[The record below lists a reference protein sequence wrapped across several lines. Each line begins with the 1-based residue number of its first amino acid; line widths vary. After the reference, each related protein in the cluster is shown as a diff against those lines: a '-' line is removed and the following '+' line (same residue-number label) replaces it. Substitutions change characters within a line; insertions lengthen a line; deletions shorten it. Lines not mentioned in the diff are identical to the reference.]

1 MVSFKNHFLLP
12 PGHGVTNSP
21 SSRGLVFSFLAF
33 CSFLWIRVHIPVQDL
48 VRFLRSVKVN
58 QQILP
63 VNVILH
69 RILSFKQWF
78 PWTCFI
84 RKKLGLLHIGQYNN
98 ISLGRW
104 SKVIRFKSLLSG
116 RTAYHSPSPDHGSSY
131 ERTLGYI
138 NTISPYKV
146 YLSLH
151 WFSRQSILILVRSFS
166 LWFALLARL
175 TRCCHAFLYK
185 VDLLYVLNYHG
196 SNTRRLSYER
206 LDRRLFLYAQQ
217 FKIQVNAV
225 SWKRRIECELI
236 NTLRMRYSTGI
247 SSVFCE
253 EKILYDV
260 ELDKLKTFPIIA
272 KQQCID
278 TIIVAQEFFE
288 KRTQTE
294 REIMQRLMERW
305 RTRHRLVLVFIL
317 ILRGH

>member
-1 MVSFKNHFLLP
+1 
-12 PGHGVTNSP
+12 
-21 SSRGLVFSFLAF
+21 
-33 CSFLWIRVHIPVQDL
+33 
-48 VRFLRSVKVN
+48 
-58 QQILP
+58 
-63 VNVILH
+63 
-69 RILSFKQWF
+69 
-78 PWTCFI
+78 
-84 RKKLGLLHIGQYNN
+84 
-98 ISLGRW
+98 
-104 SKVIRFKSLLSG
+104 
-116 RTAYHSPSPDHGSSY
+116 
-131 ERTLGYI
+131 
-138 NTISPYKV
+138 
-146 YLSLH
+146 
-151 WFSRQSILILVRSFS
+151 
-166 LWFALLARL
+166 
-175 TRCCHAFLYK
+175 
-185 VDLLYVLNYHG
+185 VLNYHG
-196 SNTRRLSYER
+196 SNTRRLSYDR
-206 LDRRLFLYAQQ
+206 LGRRLFLYAQQ

-260 ELDKLKTFPIIA
+260 ELDKLKTFPIIS